1 MWLRL
6 RQITIVAEDLR
17 RTAIDLSAVLG
28 LESCFTD
35 PSVKSFG
42 LKNSLFPLGS
52 QFIEVVTPTQPD
64 TAGGRYMQRRGGD
77 TGYLV
82 IAQTDD
88 VARRK
93 ARATELGVRI
103 AMDLDMPK
111 EHLAGIQLHPKD
123 TGGALWEIDQMT
135 LEGGDDPAGPWAPAG
150 RYWQPYVRTDQVS
163 SILAAE
169 LQGADPA
176 ALAARWGDIAE
187 LDVSADGAGNP
198 TLALDNAT
206 LRFVEASDGRGEG
219 LGGIDV
225 KVEDR
230 GTVLSEARTRGC
242 YVSDDRVDIGGLR
255 IGLV

>member
-35 PSVKSFG
+35 PSVKAFG

-93 ARATELGVRI
+93 ARAGELGVRI
-103 AMDLDMPK
+103 AMDLDMPR
-111 EHLAGIQLHPKD
+111 EHLTGIQLHPKD

-135 LEGGDDPAGPWAPAG
+135 LEGGDEPGGPWAPAG
-150 RYWQPYVRTDQVS
+150 KYWQPYVRTARPCWQQRGPAAATSATTASTSGACGSVS
-163 SILAAE
+163 SEPI
-169 LQGADPA
+169 
-176 ALAARWGDIAE
+176 
-187 LDVSADGAGNP
+187 
-198 TLALDNAT
+198 
-206 LRFVEASDGRGEG
+206 
-219 LGGIDV
+219 
-225 KVEDR
+225 
-230 GTVLSEARTRGC
+230 
-242 YVSDDRVDIGGLR
+242 
-255 IGLV
+255 